1 MLKNPSSKYQRFD
14 PVSLPNR
21 CWPSQTSTKAP
32 IWCSVDLRDGNQ
44 ALAVPM
50 NVSQKLD
57 MFDALVKCGFK
68 EIEVGFPSA
77 SNTEFAFN
85 RRLIEEKRIP
95 DNVTIQ
101 CLVQAREDLIE
112 KTVESLIGA
121 KKVVIHMYN
130 STSPAQRKY
139 VFGKTK
145 DEIIQV
151 AIKGAQMIKDR
162 LHRLT
167 EGGTQV
173 TLQYSPESF
182 SATEVEFAKEI
193 SEAVMDVWQ
202 PTPQRKMILNL
213 PDTVEVCM
221 PNVYADQIEWIC
233 TNIKNRDS
241 LIVSLHTHNDRG
253 TGTAATELGLLAGA
267 DRVEGTLF
275 GNGERTGNLDIVQ
288 VAMNLYM
295 HGIDPQLDFSDM
307 SSLIHMY
314 ERTTG
319 MTVAPRHPYSGEL
332 VFTAFSGS
340 HQDAIKKGLGYHF
353 ESFWRDLTRNASEFH
368 TFEMQKPFSAVV
380 RGDVFYAK
388 PQSSDKEHPIGRE
401 FVAKIWD
408 RCRQFFESGSRE
420 LFTTKQFQSPP
431 AGVWEECTNRD
442 APYAAVA
449 IYEYLKGHSADL
461 IWDVPYL
468 TIDPNDIGREY
479 REVIRV
485 NSQSG
490 KGGVAYLLESEFGI
504 ELPKDMQREF
514 GPLANDIVDKLGR
527 EVSGAELK
535 DMFWKEYI
543 QRETPYALHHFHAD
557 GVAGVF
563 TCRCSLVINGKERG
577 ITGTGNG
584 PIAAFAAALIIDAGA
599 PKFEVATYRE
609 QSLSSG
615 TEAAALAFIQI
626 KTGAGKT
633 VWGAGV
639 DTNIE
644 LASIKAVLSA
654 VNRASN

>member
-1 MLKNPSSKYQRFD
+1 MLKNPATKYQRFD
-14 PVSLPNR
+14 PVKLPNR
-21 CWPSQTSTKAP
+21 QWPSKTLEKAP

-50 NVSQKLD
+50 NVSQKLE

-77 SNTEFAFN
+77 SNTEFSFN

-101 CLVQAREDLIE
+101 VLVQAREDLIE
-112 KTVESLIGA
+112 KTVQSLIGA
-121 KKVVIHMYN
+121 KQVIIHMYN

-145 DEIIQV
+145 EEIIEV
-151 AIKGAQMIKDR
+151 ARNGARLIKER

-167 EGGTQV
+167 EGGTKV

-202 PTPQRKMILNL
+202 PTPEHKMILNL

-233 TNIKNRDS
+233 TNIRNRES
-241 LIVSLHTHNDRG
+241 LIISLHTHNDRG

-295 HGIDPQLDFSDM
+295 HGTDPRLDFSDM
-307 SSLIHMY
+307 TGLIAMY

-319 MTVAPRHPYSGEL
+319 MTVPPRQPYAGEL

-340 HQDAIKKGLGYHF
+340 HQDAIKKGLTGYEQHL
-353 ESFWRDLTRNASEFH
+353 S
-368 TFEMQKPFSAVV
+368 
-380 RGDVFYAK
+380 
-388 PQSSDKEHPIGRE
+388 
-401 FVAKIWD
+401 
-408 RCRQFFESGSRE
+408 
-420 LFTTKQFQSPP
+420 
-431 AGVWEECTNRD
+431 
-442 APYAAVA
+442 
-449 IYEYLKGHSADL
+449 

-468 TIDPNDIGREY
+468 TIDPHDVGREY

-514 GPLANDIVDKLGR
+514 GPIANDIVDNLGR

-535 DMFWKEYI
+535 QMFWKEYI
-543 QRETPYALHHFHAD
+543 ERESPFALHHFHAD
-557 GVAGVF
+557 GVDGVF
-563 TCRCSLVINGKERG
+563 TCRSSLVVDGRERG

-584 PIAAFAAALIIDAGA
+584 PIAAFVDALVQDAGA
-599 PKFEVATYRE
+599 APFEVVTYRE

-615 TEAAALAFIQI
+615 TGASALAFIQI
-626 KTGAGKT
+626 KTASNRL
-633 VWGAGV
+633 VWGAGT

-644 LASIKAVLSA
+644 LASIKAVVSA
-654 VNRASN
+654 VNRAR